1 MTKKEALKL
10 IERREYDFLRQAP
23 LGKNIIL
30 LGFGGSHAYGTNNEN
45 SDIDIRGIATNSP
58 RDILTGHDFECVVD
72 RDTDTTVYS
81 LEKIF
86 KYLCECNPNTI
97 EMLGLRDEDY
107 IHLNK
112 AGIMI
117 LENKKIFLSQRAIYK
132 FGGYANAQLRRLQSK
147 SARSVGQDERERY
160 ILKSIQNAEHTFKE
174 RYAHFPEEAIKLYV
188 DKSEKE
194 GYDTEIF
201 MDVVLKHYPLRDYQS
216 MWNDMKSIVKDYDK
230 VGKRNSAAI
239 EHDKLGKHMTHL
251 IRLYLMCF
259 DILEKGEIVTYREK
273 EHDLLMSIRN
283 GDYLDENK
291 KPIPEFF
298 DMVTELEQKFE
309 YLKTHN
315 DLPIAPDMKEVND
328 LLYAINSEVVTN
340 VWLDDLAEK
349 INNAFLEDGGI
360 RSLPNICT

>member
-1 MTKKEALKL
+1 
-10 IERREYDFLRQAP
+10 
-23 LGKNIIL
+23 
-30 LGFGGSHAYGTNNEN
+30 
-45 SDIDIRGIATNSP
+45 
-58 RDILTGHDFECVVD
+58 
-72 RDTDTTVYS
+72 
-81 LEKIF
+81 
-86 KYLCECNPNTI
+86 
-97 EMLGLRDEDY
+97 
-107 IHLNK
+107 
-112 AGIMI
+112 
-117 LENKKIFLSQRAIYK
+117 
-132 FGGYANAQLRRLQSK
+132 
-147 SARSVGQDERERY
+147 VGQDERERY

-174 RYAHFPEEAIKLYV
+174 RYARFPEEAIKLYV
-188 DKSEKE
+188 DESEKE

-216 MWNDMKSIVKDYDK
+216 MWNDMKSIIKDYDK

-251 IRLYLMCF
+251 VRLYLMCF

-298 DMVTELEQKFE
+298 DMVTDLEQKFE

-315 DLPIAPDMKEVND
+315 DLPEAPDMEKVND

-340 VWLDDLAEK
+340 VWIDDLAAK
-349 INNAFLEDGGI
+349 INNAGGGV
-360 RSLPNICT
+360 RSHRNICTEVVRSHRNICTEVYI